1 MKALKRLV
9 PFRTRSETPEKMTDK
24 QRIILK
30 GLCESSGTPMPD
42 REMTRD
48 EADEMI
54 ARLSGASEEDR
65 P

>member
-1 MKALKRLV
+1 
-9 PFRTRSETPEKMTDK
+9 MTDK

-42 REMTRD
+42 REMTRG